1 MVSTLSTGRT
11 IKLAFVHSS
20 HDFETR
26 EGSGALRQALDAD
39 ARNMGRRLT
48 LCEVSQVGFSG
59 STESAESE
67 KSYATLGQGVA
78 VCHPK
83 DVFSKA
89 GGRKGSLGKALLAAG
104 LNHDERSEIWA
115 AYRKQFENA

>member
-1 MVSTLSTGRT
+1 MTLTLSTGKT

-26 EGSGALRQALDAD
+26 TGSGALRQALDAD

-48 LCEVSQVGFSG
+48 LCEISQVSFSG
-59 STESAESE
+59 STESDESE

-89 GGRKGSLGKALLAAG
+89 TGRKRAVGAALKAAG
-104 LNHDERSEIWA
+104 LNYDERSEVWA
-115 AYRKQFENA
+115 AYRNQFEN